1 MQSLNVTIQMNVL
14 SNNLLFSV
22 LLNFNSQ
29 LQEEG

>member
-14 SNNLLFSV
+14 SNKLLFSL